1 MIRLADLIK
10 EFQPDLEACYG
21 SQLLPGHKNALS
33 SILRCRTE
41 DSGSVSIHCHDCD
54 EHDHFHLS
62 CGHRFCP
69 QCQHAAGEQWI
80 ERQRAKL
87 LPVDYFLITITGIN
101 KREEAA
107 IHTGAEVSIPETGL
121 PEPQEG
127 EYYYKDLEGLAV
139 VTDDGRNLGTIT
151 SVFSA
156 GGGNDVFEV
165 RGPLGEVL
173 IPVTEETIL
182 EVNIED
188 KFVKVH
194 LLEGLLPDNE

>member
-1 MIRLADLIK
+1 MRYLNKTPPNNLVPIGRFGAPHGVKGEIKFKPYEGIEDFIWDEVFVVINRVLRRLEVK
-10 EFQPDLEACYG
+10 KVRPHTG
-21 SQLLPGHKNALS
+21 
-33 SILRCRTE
+33 
-41 DSGSVSIHCHDCD
+41 
-54 EHDHFHLS
+54 
-62 CGHRFCP
+62 
-69 QCQHAAGEQWI
+69 
-80 ERQRAKL
+80 
-87 LPVDYFLITITGIN
+87 YFLITITGIN

-139 VTDDGRNLGTIT
+139 VTDDGQNLGTIT

-188 KFVKVH
+188 KLVKVH
-194 LLEGLLPDNE
+194 LLEGMLPDNE